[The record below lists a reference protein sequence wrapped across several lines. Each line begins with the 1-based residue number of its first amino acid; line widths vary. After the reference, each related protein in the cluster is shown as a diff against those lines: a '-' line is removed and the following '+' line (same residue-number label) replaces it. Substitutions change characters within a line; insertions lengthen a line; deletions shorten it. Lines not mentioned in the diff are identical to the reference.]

1 TTPVT
6 GSITIPATATLGAT
20 RMRVM
25 MKYSTAPTSPCGT
38 YTYGQVEDYTVNIMS
53 TAKENAAIVNPTK
66 ELSIYPNPVK
76 GSTLNI
82 TNADSSEFSIYDL
95 SGKQIS
101 NGKISDNTVSVNA
114 LPKGV
119 YLIKVGNVSKKFIK
133 E

>member
-1 TTPVT
+1 
-6 GSITIPATATLGAT
+6 
-20 RMRVM
+20 
-25 MKYSTAPTSPCGT
+25 
-38 YTYGQVEDYTVNIMS
+38 MS
-53 TAKENAAIVNPTK
+53 TEKEKAAIVNPTR

-82 TNADSSEFSIYDL
+82 TKADSSEFSIYDL

>member
-1 TTPVT
+1 M
-6 GSITIPATATLGAT
+6 LL
-20 RMRVM
+20 
-25 MKYSTAPTSPCGT
+25 
-38 YTYGQVEDYTVNIMS
+38 
-53 TAKENAAIVNPTK
+53 K
-66 ELSIYPNPVK
+66 ELNEKEAQAFLKLATEFISVDGNIDVK
-76 GSTLNI
+76 EKQIIDRYSKALNI